1 MFVSDYDFID
11 KEEEKTGIK
20 FSNTNQRILV
30 SINYTRNYGWR
41 NMIAYAMWSILKQ
54 LEIFNQLLDLT

>member
-30 SINYTRNYGWR
+30 STIHAT
-41 NMIAYAMWSILKQ
+41 MVE
-54 LEIFNQLLDLT
+54 EI